1 MRQKDAVSVAVV
13 SVVVWCVIFAPGV
26 YCTYPNTV
34 PSLDAPSSLRP
45 SSVPDIIICGYMYLG
60 GEKRGGKWK

>member
-34 PSLDAPSSLRP
+34 PSLDAP
-45 SSVPDIIICGYMYLG
+45 VPDIIICGYMYLG